1 MKLRWQVLLIA
12 FFSLSFPLALWATF
26 VWLHDSF
33 QQKQEDQLNQQM
45 EILVSSLNTFSQ
57 DKVHQLDAYY
67 LQFLQFPLLIDG
79 LQDEWG
85 DIQQRHFQPNIS
97 YRLAIHDETLAI
109 HINATD
115 NSRFLIPPE
124 NDKVVVLIGD
134 NRGIKRLQFNR
145 PKQSGFI
152 TPEGETSN
160 IYQAYWREQSG
171 GYALEILINQSI
183 PTRLGLAIVDR
194 QALTTQT
201 VGTTQGGSDVD
212 NSSLSSVYLKPLLL
226 PQPQW
231 QIFLTSITPLQCET
245 RVFDR
250 QGQLLYSHNRITPN
264 QSTQLNW
271 LDGILYQLI
280 FNPDGSYMKD
290 GLQTSA
296 EFNHGT
302 IELRAASSDTQ
313 KQLISLFVRSLSV
326 IMVLILVLILLY
338 LLYASFLAW
347 RIKRLNRRLQYVL
360 DSGGEVHSELPSAHA
375 KDEIGDLSRATSSM
389 LEDINAYTRYLK
401 DLGSR
406 LSHEMK
412 TPLSIVQSSLE
423 NLHMEQDKPNPFLS
437 RAMQGVE
444 RLRFILKQLSELSH
458 LKNAIASTQTE
469 TFELKQFTRQMAEAY
484 QTTDTRIRHQ
494 LCDEPAE
501 ITGSPELLAQLL
513 DKLIENA
520 RDFSGADDEISIELT
535 QTANDIQ
542 LSVTNTGAQ
551 LPDENVH
558 RLFDSLYSA
567 RKQKS
572 KASHLGIGLYIVKL
586 ITDFHQ
592 AKITAENQ
600 ETPQAVS
607 FTLQWSK

>member
-33 QQKQEDQLNQQM
+33 QQKQEDQLEQQM
-45 EILVSSLNTFSQ
+45 EILVSSINTFSQ
-57 DKVHQLDAYY
+57 DKAHQLDAYY
-67 LQFLQFPLLIDG
+67 LQYLQFPLLVDG
-79 LQDEWG
+79 LQDEWS
-85 DIQQRHFQPNIS
+85 DIQQRQFQQDIS
-97 YRLAIHDETLAI
+97 YRLAIHQETLAI
-109 HINATD
+109 HIEVVD
-115 NSRFLIPPE
+115 DSRFLIPPE
-124 NDKVVVLIGD
+124 NDKIVVLIGD
-134 NRGIKRLQFNR
+134 TRGIKRLQFNR
-145 PKQSGFI
+145 PRHSGFI
-152 TPEGETSN
+152 SPEGETGN
-160 IYQAYWREQSG
+160 TYQAYWREQNN
-171 GYALEILINQSI
+171 GYALEILINQNM
-183 PTRLGLAIVDR
+183 PTRLGLAVIDR
-194 QALTTQT
+194 QALTTRT
-201 VGTTQGGSDVD
+201 FGTKQSGSDTD
-212 NSSLSSVYLKPLLL
+212 SASLSSVYLKPLLL

-231 QIFLTSITPLQCET
+231 QVFLQSITPLQSET

-264 QSTQLNW
+264 QSTELNW

-296 EFNHGT
+296 EFNHGS

-338 LLYASFLAW
+338 LLYASVLAW
-347 RIKRLNRRLQYVL
+347 RIKRLNRRLQHVL
-360 DSGGEVHSELPSAHA
+360 DSGGQLHTELPSAHA

-423 NLHMEQDKPNPFLS
+423 NLHLEQDKPNPFLG

-458 LKNAIASTQTE
+458 LKNAITGTQTE
-469 TFELKQFTRQMAEAY
+469 TFELKAFTQQMAEAY
-484 QTTDTRIRHQ
+484 RTTDARIRHS
-494 LCDEPAE
+494 LCEEPVE
-501 ITGSPELLAQLL
+501 ISGSPELLAQLL
-513 DKLIENA
+513 DKLVENA
-520 RDFSGADDEISIELT
+520 RDFSGPEDEISIELS
-535 QTANDIQ
+535 QTAQDVK

-567 RKQKS
+567 RSQKS

-586 ITDFHQ
+586 IADFHQ
-592 AKITAENQ
+592 ATITAENQ
-600 ETPQAVS
+600 QTPQSVS
-607 FTLQWSK
+607 FTLQWHK